1 MVKTPI
7 AKVKVPVATRPDI
20 LQFNPHIF
28 WDPIPPWA
36 SLDSKVAQQISVIR
50 LEHQREVTALQ
61 SKALDKALSV
71 IKTGG

>member
-1 MVKTPI
+1 MVKL

-36 SLDSKVAQQISVIR
+36 ALDPKVAQQINVIR
-50 LEHQREVTALQ
+50 LEHQREVNALQ
-61 SKALDKALSV
+61 GKTLDKALSAV
-71 IKTGG
+71 KAGG